1 MNQAITKMAPIQ
13 RKREEGEKKGG
24 RGSLHA
30 LCWFYGSR
38 EGWQMG
44 LGRSSLEDEVR
55 YVCFLHLQHARNV
68 IVI

>member
-13 RKREEGEKKGG
+13 RRREKAE
-24 RGSLHA
+24 SLVFV
-30 LCWFYGSR
+30 LFYRSH

-44 LGRSSLEDEVR
+44 LRRSTLKDEVR
-55 YVCFLHLQHARNV
+55 YVCFLRWERAGNV

>member
-13 RKREEGEKKGG
+13 RKRKKG
-24 RGSLHA
+24 RVFSLCVVFNCFH
-30 LCWFYGSR
+30 

-44 LGRSSLEDEVR
+44 LGRSALKDEVR
-55 YVCFLHLQHARNV
+55 YMCFLHLELTGNV